1 MDQTD
6 RRSAHRRVG
15 AATIAAFLV
24 LLLLGAHARPGAGRH
39 HCPAP
44 AATAAPTIE
53 PSQTLPADPD
63 PDYGGGDDPGF
74 GHPRG
79 DGDGRFGGGAPDG
92 GGSSGGS
99 DGRFGGGVPD
109 GGADGGGGSSD
120 GGSSDGGSSDGGTL
134 GGDSSDGG
142 GSPLAQSTGGSQT

>member
-24 LLLLGAHARPGAGRH
+24 LLLLGATRG
-39 HCPAP
+39 PAQADTTVP
-44 AATAAPTIE
+44 ATAAPTVE

-63 PDYGGGDDPGF
+63 PNTDPDRGF

-79 DGDGRFGGGAPDG
+79 DGGRFGGGAPDG
-92 GGSSGGS
+92 GSS
-99 DGRFGGGVPD
+99 DGGFGGGAP
-109 GGADGGGGSSD
+109 D
-120 GGSSDGGSSDGGTL
+120 GGSSDGDGGFGGGAPDDGSS
-134 GGDSSDGG
+134 GG
-142 GSPLAQSTGGSQT
+142 GATQAPSTSGGSQT